1 MIALAMGTVFAS
13 YSAGILAYCWLR
25 GYSVTF
31 TELFHSTWPGGQP
44 SSAGAASK
52 ATSTSEAAGGP
63 FPTPS
68 GQSTD
73 LGDQL
78 GAN

>member
-1 MIALAMGTVFAS
+1 MIALAMGAAFAS
-13 YSAGILAYCWLR
+13 YSAGILAYCWIR

-31 TELFHSTWPGGQP
+31 TELFHSTWPGGQASP
-44 SSAGAASK
+44 AGAASK
-52 ATSTSEAAGGP
+52 ATSTSAAAGGI

-78 GAN
+78 GAS